1 MDGLLI
7 KFFGNAKLSSYKISL
22 GADASMSHP
31 TREFCKCTFIRI
43 FALIGNNKLGYFSKI
58 KKSYG
63 FKGISFLR
71 PRQYV
76 LVALVR
82 TGPFWREFESN

>member
-31 TREFCKCTFIRI
+31 TRKFCKCTFLRI

-58 KKSYG
+58 KNHMVLKA
-63 FKGISFLR
+63 FL
-71 PRQYV
+71 
-76 LVALVR
+76 
-82 TGPFWREFESN
+82 F